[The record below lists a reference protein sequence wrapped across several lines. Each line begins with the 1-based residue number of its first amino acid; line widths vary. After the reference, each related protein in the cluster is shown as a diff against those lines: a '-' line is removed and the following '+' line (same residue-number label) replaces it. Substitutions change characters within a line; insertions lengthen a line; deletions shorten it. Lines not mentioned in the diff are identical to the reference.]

1 MSPPHSRVT
10 SLILL
15 AALLSASPVVGS
27 LSVDESSGMRCDRDV
42 VCMRERRSGDD
53 VELLVHNLAEYPVTL
68 SVYARLRNY
77 VAEPGRSLSRVI
89 EAGATRR
96 VMTFRPRRTDA
107 SKTYR
112 YWFDWSPGRLDAVHD
127 DAHLYRLPYASGE
140 SFRVL
145 QGFGSRFSHKGV
157 NRYAVDFGM
166 PVGTAVHAARPGLV
180 VQTEARHNKG
190 CWEDGCGKFANFIV
204 VLHDDGTT
212 GEYYHLRQ
220 NGVLVEV
227 NERISEGQRIGY
239 SGNTGHTTT
248 PHLHF
253 AVYRPGTW
261 GKFESLPVRFRAREG
276 SISAPRRGRRYTA
289 D

>member
-1 MSPPHSRVT
+1 MSPVYLGITPI
-10 SLILL
+10 ILL
-15 AALLSASPVVGS
+15 GALATASPAAGS
-27 LSVDESSGMRCDRDV
+27 LSADELATMRCEREI
-42 VCMRERRSGDD
+42 VCIRERQSGDD
-53 VELLVHNLAEYPVTL
+53 VELLAHNLANFPVTL

-77 VAEPGRSLSRVI
+77 VAEPGRSLSRVL
-89 EAGATRR
+89 EAGETQR
-96 VMTFRPRRTDA
+96 VMILRPRRPDA
-107 SKTYR
+107 SKNYR
-112 YWFDWSPGRLDAVHD
+112 YWFDWSPGRLNAVHD
-127 DAHLYRLPYASGE
+127 DAYLYRLPYASGE

-157 NRYAVDFGM
+157 NRYAVDFDM
-166 PVGTAVHAARPGLV
+166 PVGTPVHAARAGVV

-190 CWEDGCGKFANFIV
+190 CWEDGCGKYANFIV

-212 GEYYHLRQ
+212 GEYFHLRQ
-220 NGVLVEV
+220 NGVLVSTDEQI
-227 NERISEGQRIGY
+227 RKGQLIAY

-261 GKFESLPVRFRAREG
+261 GKFESIPVRFRAREG
-276 SISAPRRGRRYTA
+276 LIKTPRRGGRYTA